1 MSKFQNFGRPP
12 RAARPS
18 GPVFFGRGP
27 KLKILL
33 PMFCLPPCP
42 NSEKVRHSPPALNP
56 PEEIDLAET
65 HFFGVRPQGPSHLPK
80 NYLQRVKW
88 ALKISRGSV
97 QLVKSYDT
105 FLKWHTDGRTDG
117 QTKTNHLST
126 TTELFF
132 LHICEGETL
141 QTLQNFYL
149 FTLWRIIFVVNIIYL
164 LHFDFPFSFIFV
176 KLITWKNLKYKMF
189 FSNI

>member
-18 GPVFFGRGP
+18 GPVFSGRGP

-88 ALKISRGSV
+88 ALKNFTRICPTG
-97 QLVKSYDT
+97 QKL
-105 FLKWHTDGRTDG
+105 WHFFEVTHRRTDRRTDKNKSP
-117 QTKTNHLST
+117 QYHNT
-126 TTELFF
+126 
-132 LHICEGETL
+132 
-141 QTLQNFYL
+141 
-149 FTLWRIIFVVNIIYL
+149 IIFFAYMWGGNSTNPAKFL
-164 LHFDFPFSFIFV
+164 PLHFVKDNFCSKHYLPFAFWFPV
-176 KLITWKNLKYKMF
+176 
-189 FSNI
+189 